1 MEFII
6 TPDMSLKG
14 TRFLQ
19 ALVDTA
25 PIPARVVT
33 EPSGNAQ
40 RLAIYGVGHP
50 PRRAIADKHLARGGT
65 LLLSDI
71 GYFATVHAP
80 EMMRISMN
88 DDHPQRL
95 LDRAPLCSDRW
106 DALHMPLRN
115 DFDPKGPIVLVG
127 LGPKTRAI
135 ITDVN
140 WETITFHR
148 LQRRF
153 PGRRIIFRPKP
164 RRPHPTLPCAVD
176 ATSPIE
182 TVLKGASL
190 VVCRHS
196 NVAVDA
202 VVAGI
207 PFEASDGAARWLDGK
222 PYTVENRLEFLW
234 RLMYFNWR
242 ADEAAEA
249 WKVIL
254 KCLNPE

>member
-1 MEFII
+1 MEILI
-6 TPDMSLKG
+6 AADMSLKG

-19 ALVDTA
+19 ALADAA
-25 PIPARVVT
+25 PMPAKVVT

-65 LLLSDI
+65 LLLVDI
-71 GYFATVHAP
+71 GYFATVHFVGA
-80 EMMRISMN
+80 MRISVN
-88 DDHPQRL
+88 DDHPQKL
-95 LDRAPLCSDRW
+95 LSRVPLCADRW
-106 DALHMPLRN
+106 DALRLPLRN

-140 WETITFHR
+140 WETIAFHK

-164 RRPHPTLPCAVD
+164 RRPHPNLPCAID

-207 PFEASDGAARWLDGK
+207 PFEASDGAAKWLDGK
-222 PYTVENRLEFLW
+222 PYTTENRHEFLC
-234 RLMYFNWR
+234 RLMHFNWR
-242 ADEAAEA
+242 AEEAADA

-254 KCLNPE
+254 KCV